1 MKHLLTKITC
11 AVLLTLIAV
20 TGYTQQ
26 NVRPVKQALFT
37 KQPSTINCTAD
48 ELSKFFAVA
57 QGADATVSFSNTFK
71 TKGIVAGNT
80 VKYKNLQSLAIKLPE
95 FNNAIFSLSKRIDKN
110 NNVVYTGRI
119 INQANADAYLL
130 KQIDA
135 NKYQLIKTDLETILP
150 TCAQ

>member
-1 MKHLLTKITC
+1 MKYLLTKITC

-26 NVRPVKQALFT
+26 NTRPVKPAMFS
-37 KQPSTINCTAD
+37 KQPSTINCTAL

-57 QGADATVSFSNTFK
+57 QGENASLSFDNTFK
-71 TKGIVAGNT
+71 TKGVVASNL

-95 FNNAIFSLSKRIDKN
+95 FNNAMFSLSKRIDEN

-119 INQANADAYLL
+119 INQLSADAYIL
-130 KQIDA
+130 KRVDA